1 MKKIFNKVKF
11 ALISVCHL
19 YKPQIRQII
28 FKKLNKI
35 GYNLPVIKSPYSIVS
50 KYSSIGEGTIIMHS
64 SIVNSGSKV
73 GKNCILNSMS
83 LIEHDVSIGDY
94 THISTNTVI
103 NGQSSIGKNCFVGSS
118 TVVTENIK
126 IKDNSFIKA
135 NSFIK
140 NN

>member
-1 MKKIFNKVKF
+1 
-11 ALISVCHL
+11 
-19 YKPQIRQII
+19 
-28 FKKLNKI
+28 
-35 GYNLPVIKSPYSIVS
+35 
-50 KYSSIGEGTIIMHS
+50 MHS

-140 NN
+140 K